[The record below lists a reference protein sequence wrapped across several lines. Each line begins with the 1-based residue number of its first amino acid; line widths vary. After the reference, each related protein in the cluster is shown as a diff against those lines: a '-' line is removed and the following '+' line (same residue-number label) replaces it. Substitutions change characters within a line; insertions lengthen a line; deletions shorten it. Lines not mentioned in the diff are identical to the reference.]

1 MADGGMADGGPADQG
16 ERWLVDRLEHW
27 PVTGSQELVQGKLL
41 RVRRD
46 TVRMPDG
53 AVAARELVEHPGAV
67 AILALDEAE
76 RVLLIRQYRHPV
88 GRELWEI
95 PAGLRDVSGEALVDT
110 ARRELLE
117 ETGHTAREW
126 HALVDSFASPGISS
140 ERIRI
145 FLARGL
151 AAAESGYERQGEE
164 KFLRTAWVPLAEA
177 VQAALAGNLHN
188 GATIQGILAAQVA
201 GAQGFS
207 GLRAADAPE
216 T

>member
-1 MADGGMADGGPADQG
+1 MAAS
-16 ERWLVDRLEHW
+16 EEEFKNWLISVRSDK
-27 PVTGSQELVQGKLL
+27 VQ
-41 RVRRD
+41 
-46 TVRMPDG
+46 MPDG
-53 AVAARELVEHPGAV
+53 QQAARTVVTHIGAV
-67 AILALDEAE
+67 AVLALDSDD
-76 RVLLIRQYRHPV
+76 RVLMIRQYRHPV

-126 HALVDSFASPGISS
+126 HALIDSFASPGIIS